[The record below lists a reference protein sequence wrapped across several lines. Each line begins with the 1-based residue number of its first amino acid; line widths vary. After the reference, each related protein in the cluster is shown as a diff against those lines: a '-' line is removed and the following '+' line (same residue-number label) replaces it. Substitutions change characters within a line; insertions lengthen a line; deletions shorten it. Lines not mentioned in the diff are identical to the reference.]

1 MKIQDGETSRVAT
14 LIELTTR
21 KSRPSVF
28 RNVCANRSILPA
40 VTESSEG
47 RKSMPESDFT
57 SIFRLRDEVY
67 DQAER
72 DDVPTGSIGRFV
84 EKEEV
89 SLLD

>member
-1 MKIQDGETSRVAT
+1 
-14 LIELTTR
+14 
-21 KSRPSVF
+21 
-28 RNVCANRSILPA
+28 
-40 VTESSEG
+40 
-47 RKSMPESDFT
+47 MPESDFT